1 MKNILITGG
10 CGFIGLNLINFF
22 LRNFEFNIRVL
33 DNLLIGSIDD
43 LKHIENVEEIN
54 HGNIF
59 FKKRKIQFLK
69 GDITNGRIC
78 DQATKNIDCVVHLA
92 ANTGV
97 EQSIKNPFD
106 DLNTNI
112 IGTYNLLNYSKL
124 NNIKKFIFASSGAV
138 IGDTNNPINENKPH
152 NTKSPYGASKL
163 SGEGYCKAFFGTY
176 GLNTTILRFS
186 NVYGPRSKKK
196 TSVVANFF
204 KDAIKNGTINI
215 FGDGTQ
221 TRDFI
226 YVKDLC
232 EGIFL
237 AINYSKGGQIFQIA
251 TQKQTSIKNLAK
263 EIKKIIKK
271 DNKNVIKINYKKKR
285 DGDVLLNYA
294 RITKAKKELL
304 FNPKI
309 NIKKG
314 LDYTY
319 KYYKELLK

>member
-10 CGFIGLNLINFF
+10 CGFIGLNLIIFF
-22 LRNFEFNIRVL
+22 LRNFKFNIRVL

-43 LKHIENVEEIN
+43 LKHIEKIEEIK
-54 HGNIF
+54 HGDVI
-59 FKKRKIQFLK
+59 FKKSKIQFLR
-69 GDITNGRIC
+69 GDITNNDIC
-78 DQATKNIDCVVHLA
+78 DQATKNIDYVVHLA

-97 EQSIKNPFD
+97 DQSIKNPFE

-112 IGTYNLLNYSKL
+112 IGTYNLLSCSSS

-138 IGDTNNPINENKPH
+138 IGDTKNPINENKPH

-163 SGEGYCKAFFGTY
+163 SGEGYCKAFYGTY

-204 KDAIKNGTINI
+204 RDAIKTGTINI

-232 EGIFL
+232 DGISL
-237 AINYSKGGQIFQIA
+237 AMNHLKGGQIFQIA
-251 TQKQTSIKNLAK
+251 TQKQTSILNLAK
-263 EIKKIIKK
+263 EIKRIIKK
-271 DNKNVIKINYKKKR
+271 DSKNVIKINYKRKR

-294 RITKAKKELL
+294 SIRKAKKELL
-304 FNPKI
+304 FKPKI

-319 KYYKELLK
+319 RYYKELLK

>member
-1 MKNILITGG
+1 MVI
-10 CGFIGLNLINFF
+10 
-22 LRNFEFNIRVL
+22 
-33 DNLLIGSIDD
+33 
-43 LKHIENVEEIN
+43 
-54 HGNIF
+54 
-59 FKKRKIQFLK
+59 KKSKIQFLR
-69 GDITNGRIC
+69 GDITNNDIC
-78 DQATKNIDCVVHLA
+78 DQATKNIDYVVHLA

-97 EQSIKNPFD
+97 DQSIKNPFE

-112 IGTYNLLNYSKL
+112 IGTYNLLSCSSS

-138 IGDTNNPINENKPH
+138 IGDTKNPINENKPH

-163 SGEGYCKAFFGTY
+163 SGEGYCKAFYGTY

-204 KDAIKNGTINI
+204 RDAIKTGTINI

-232 EGIFL
+232 DGISL
-237 AINYSKGGQIFQIA
+237 AMNHLKGGQIFQIA
-251 TQKQTSIKNLAK
+251 TQKQTSILNLAK
-263 EIKKIIKK
+263 EIKRIIKK
-271 DNKNVIKINYKKKR
+271 DSKNVVKINYKRKR

-294 RITKAKKELL
+294 SITKAKKELL
-304 FNPKI
+304 FKPKI

-319 KYYKELLK
+319 RYYKELLK